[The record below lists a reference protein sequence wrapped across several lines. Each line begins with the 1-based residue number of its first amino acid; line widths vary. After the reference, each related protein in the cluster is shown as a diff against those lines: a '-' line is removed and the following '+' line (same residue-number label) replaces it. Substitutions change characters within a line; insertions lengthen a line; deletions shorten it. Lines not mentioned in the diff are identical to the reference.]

1 MTEPGLDL
9 AELLAEQEKAM
20 NTIAALAA
28 PSMNGKVKEKIG
40 A

>member
-1 MTEPGLDL
+1 MRNLPAL
-9 AELLAEQEKAM
+9 ASLAEQEKAM